1 MHASNTHKTHQTQT
15 TRSASGPTMRKTALA
30 SFVLLAFAVIAPSAM
45 AMTDAERSFLAA
57 QEQMQRDLL
66 SLQMQARVL
75 EQRVKVGELER
86 DLKAAQNPPAP
97 TPPAFP
103 PGFPP
108 MMGGGGPPI
117 DLRGLPPGVGA
128 PGAQGVLDRL
138 RSSEPA
144 APETRLLSVHGF
156 QGRFTADLQQGSSR
170 LRVAVG
176 DTVED
181 GWRVSSI
188 ESSRVTLTKGGQT
201 RTIGFQ

>member
-1 MHASNTHKTHQTQT
+1 MHTSNTQN

-86 DLKAAQNPPAP
+86 DLREARSPAAPVPPALP
-97 TPPAFP
+97 L
-103 PGFPP
+103 GFPSMP
-108 MMGGGGPPI
+108 GGGGAPI
-117 DLRGLPPGVGA
+117 DLRGLPPGIA
-128 PGAQGVLDRL
+128 SSAQVQGMLARL
-138 RSSEPA
+138 NEPA

-156 QGRFTADLQQGSSR
+156 QGRFSADLQQGSAR
-170 LRVAVG
+170 VRVAVG

-181 GWRVSSI
+181 GWRVSLI
-188 ESSRVTLTKGGQT
+188 ESSRVTLTKGRQT

>member
-1 MHASNTHKTHQTQT
+1 MHTSNTQN

-45 AMTDAERSFLAA
+45 AMTDTERSFLAA

-86 DLKAAQNPPAP
+86 DLREAQSPAAPVPPAL
-97 TPPAFP
+97 P
-103 PGFPP
+103 PGFPSMP
-108 MMGGGGPPI
+108 GGGGAPI
-117 DLRGLPPGVGA
+117 DLRGLPPGIA
-128 PGAQGVLDRL
+128 SSAQVQGMLARL
-138 RSSEPA
+138 NEPA

-156 QGRFTADLQQGSSR
+156 QGRFSADLQQGSAR
-170 LRVAVG
+170 VRVAVG

-181 GWRVSSI
+181 GWRVSLI
-188 ESSRVTLTKGGQT
+188 ESSRVTLTKGRQT